1 MPKHLFL
8 STLMTFFLL
17 CFHLIIPTVL
27 ISQEAPNKNMIRLRL
42 PLWILNRSIP
52 IDPKFDEN
60 ALSLLFDSKKINVT
74 KQAKPG
80 NPTLIFL
87 ALDLVGNPTISK
99 TTKLALSYQ
108 IQQMPSDYWVCLI
121 SAQENITVIQPPT
134 NNKQLL
140 QNKLDST
147 NQIGKAGLLESF
159 QALMDLSSSVL
170 NQSNIRVIVLLVTDS
185 DAKNYR
191 DDYENPTI
199 NESDGQDLSRRF
211 VGRKLQEDIGRLSEI
226 ILTFIAPLVLVHVD
240 PEDDDLNLIYQR
252 GLLQLTKTVGGHILA
267 SKSVGDIPDTF
278 EEAFDWINK
287 SFVIDFMVPKEE
299 KRGPFPIKIELDSS
313 VNSSVN
319 LNYPKRLLLPGEIK
333 K

>member
-1 MPKHLFL
+1 
-8 STLMTFFLL
+8 
-17 CFHLIIPTVL
+17 L
-27 ISQEAPNKNMIRLRL
+27 ISQEAANKNMIRLRV
-42 PLWILNRSIP
+42 PLWILNQSTP
-52 IDPKFDEN
+52 IQPQFDEN
-60 ALSLLFDSKKINVT
+60 ALSLLFDSKKINIT
-74 KQAKPG
+74 KQAKLG
-80 NPTLIFL
+80 TPTLIFL

-108 IQQMPSDYWVCLI
+108 IQKMRPEYWVCLI
-121 SAQENITVIQPPT
+121 SAQESITVIQPPT

-140 QNKLDST
+140 QDNLNNT

-191 DDYENPTI
+191 DDYENPTV
-199 NESDGQDLSRRF
+199 NESDNQDLSRRF

-226 ILTFIAPLVLVHVD
+226 ILTFTVPLVLVHVD
-240 PEDDDLNLIYQR
+240 PEDDDLNLIYRR
-252 GLLQLTKTVGGHILA
+252 GLSQLTKTVGGRILT
-267 SKSVGDIPDTF
+267 SKSLGDIPQTLQ
-278 EEAFDWINK
+278 EAFDWVNN

-299 KRGPFPIKIELDSS
+299 KRGPFPIKIELESS
-313 VNSSVN
+313 VKSSVN
-319 LNYPKRLLLPGEIK
+319 LRYPQRLILPGELK